1 MSSHVRRY
9 ENEDEAYDA
18 HRQRLVDAES
28 EGEQAGIRQIAA
40 GLCPYDSASPDQ
52 LAAWHRGRLRTLI
65 SRQRTMVSA

>member
-9 ENEDEAYDA
+9 ESEDDAYDA
-18 HRQRLVDAES
+18 YRQRLVDAEV

-40 GLCPYDSASPDQ
+40 GLCPYDRATPDE

-65 SRQRTMVSA
+65 SRQRTMIAA